1 MNGGVEGF
9 NEWFEST
16 MECHDMTANYTVTD
30 ADGSVYKYTCQFG
43 ETTNACHS
51 ISNMTENHEQER
63 RFENITAEEMNL
75 YLQKKFDGNTYVIVH
90 TQDKSFFYV
99 NGELVSNFTD
109 ETKAILAKT
118 EGTHYTYVTIR
129 DGKTKSNQTYTFI
142 MSKENGYQQIDEST
156 FEVIRTLNFTEQQQ
170 LLNWTQGEPLFAKYK
185 EF

>member
-1 MNGGVEGF
+1 LVDGGKIYSYTGSLRNVTFIQDGQISDLLEALYDNGTLYKNLTSFDNDADEENLYFLYSNGTLTYPNGTFFMNGGVEGF

-90 TQDKSFFYV
+90 T
-99 NGELVSNFTD
+99 
-109 ETKAILAKT
+109 
-118 EGTHYTYVTIR
+118 
-129 DGKTKSNQTYTFI
+129 
-142 MSKENGYQQIDEST
+142 
-156 FEVIRTLNFTEQQQ
+156 
-170 LLNWTQGEPLFAKYK
+170 
-185 EF
+185 